1 VRVLILFFSSGLASL
16 LLQSVYRRQLTLFL
30 GGDVTATSITLATFL
45 GGLAWG
51 AAVFGPRADRSPFP
65 LALYGRLEIGVAAAS
80 GLAVAALSF
89 GREILLAPVRAAGAG
104 SGAEVVGTL
113 MAAALVLPSTFLM
126 GGTLPALARHLA
138 SRRNEVLGSVGLLYG
153 ANTLGAAAG
162 AALAGFVLFER
173 WGILA
178 TGACGALLAAGTGAG
193 AIALARREEAPPPT
207 IVAAANAAPG
217 SRVALVCAG
226 LGGAAALGYE
236 VIWTR
241 LLALPLRSYGYSFS
255 LMLTVFLVGIVL
267 GALLLGWIGPRVT
280 KPWGALAA
288 VQLAAGAYVASSVMW
303 LPRLLSDAR
312 EGGGFGAF
320 LLGGALQAAP
330 LVLPPTI
337 LSGMAFPLA
346 VRAFS
351 ASSTRA
357 GTTSGR
363 IFTVNAGGSIV
374 GALAAGLLLLP
385 TLGAPRSLALLAA
398 VSAVAGASAAW
409 VAWPQTVRRGIALAV
424 PLACILGMSV
434 SDRPFREAY
443 SRTRGDDETEP
454 LFFREGATDT
464 VAVVRRGYGFRD
476 PDAKSLIVNGIA
488 MTATVKPVWRY
499 MAAEGHLPALLAPSP
514 ARALLVCV
522 GTGITLEALASHA
535 TVTSIDAV
543 DMSEGILE
551 ALPVFAREN
560 REAFRDPK
568 VRLVHADGRH
578 HLELTRGR
586 YDLISLEP
594 PPPIVAGSVHLYTLD
609 FYRLCRAR
617 LAPRG
622 VVAQWLPLH
631 AQSLASARATAR
643 TFLEAFPH
651 AQLWLP
657 SLRDAVL
664 VGSDTEIRL
673 DPARVA
679 AAYADPRSKASLD
692 AAYLETPEALTATY
706 LLDRDGIA
714 VWAEGADVVT
724 DDRPTMEFY
733 RRYGRNMTDAEI
745 GTLLDAAGTD
755 ATGSPERAAH
765 LLYLRA
771 EASDDQALARTAA
784 AAARGTR
791 FGRYRFGCDEPQLEA
806 LRAQAGG
813 DPRFGRQMEACG
825 RLFGS
830 R

>member
-1 VRVLILFFSSGLASL
+1 MRVLVLFFSSGLASL
-16 LLQSVYRRQLTLFL
+16 LLQTVYRRQLTLFL
-30 GGDVTATSITLATFL
+30 GGAVTATSITLATFL

-51 AAVFGPRADRSPFP
+51 AAVFGPRADRSRSP

-80 GLAVAALSF
+80 ALALGALSF
-89 GREILLAPVRAAGAG
+89 GREILLVPVRAAGAG
-104 SGAEVVGTL
+104 PGAAVVATVV
-113 MAAALVLPSTFLM
+113 AAALVLPSTFLM

-138 SRRNEVLGSVGLLYG
+138 SRRNEVLGAIGLLYG
-153 ANTLGAAAG
+153 VNTLGAATG

-173 WGILA
+173 WGVLA
-178 TGACGALLAAGTGAG
+178 TGACGALLAAAAGAA
-193 AIALARREEAPPPT
+193 AIALARPEDAPLTTADTP
-207 IVAAANAAPG
+207 IVAPG

-236 VIWTR
+236 VLWTR

-255 LMLTVFLVGIVL
+255 LMLTLFLVGIVL

-280 KPWGALAA
+280 NPLGVLAA
-288 VQLAAGAYVASSVMW
+288 VQLAAGAYVASSVTW

-312 EGGGFGAF
+312 EGGGFVRF
-320 LLGGALQAAP
+320 LLGGALHAAP

-346 VRAFS
+346 VRVVS
-351 ASSTRA
+351 GSSMRA
-357 GTTSGR
+357 GTASGR
-363 IFTVNAGGSIV
+363 IFTVNAAGSIA

-385 TLGAPRSLALLAA
+385 TLGAARSLALLASI
-398 VSAVAGASAAW
+398 SAVAGAAAAW

-424 PLACILGMSV
+424 PLACVLGMSV

-443 SRTRGDDETEP
+443 SRTRGADETVP
-454 LFFREGATDT
+454 LFFREGASDT
-464 VAVVRRGYGFRD
+464 VAVVRRDYGFRD
-476 PDAKSLIVNGIA
+476 PDVKSVVVNGIA

-499 MAAEGHLPALLAPSP
+499 MAAEGHLPALLAPAP
-514 ARALLVCV
+514 TRALLVCV

-535 TVTSIDAV
+535 TVTAIDAV

-578 HLELTRGR
+578 HLELSDER
-586 YDLISLEP
+586 YEVISLEP

-609 FYRLCRAR
+609 FYTLCRKR

-657 SLRDAVL
+657 SVRDAIL
-664 VGSDTEIRL
+664 LGSEAELRL

-679 AAYADPRSKASLD
+679 AAYADPRTKASLD
-692 AAYLETPEALTATY
+692 AAYLETAEALTATY

-714 VWAEGADVVT
+714 AWAAGADVVT

-745 GTLLDAAGTD
+745 GTLLDAAGRVAPGD
-755 ATGSPERAAH
+755 PERAAH

-771 EASDDQALARTAA
+771 EATDDQVLARTAA
-784 AAARGTR
+784 AATR
-791 FGRYRFGCDEPQLEA
+791 STGFGRYRFGCDAPQLEA
-806 LRAQAGG
+806 LRAQTGG
-813 DPRFGRQMEACG
+813 GPRFDRHLVECR
-825 RLFGS
+825 RLF
-830 R
+830 RP